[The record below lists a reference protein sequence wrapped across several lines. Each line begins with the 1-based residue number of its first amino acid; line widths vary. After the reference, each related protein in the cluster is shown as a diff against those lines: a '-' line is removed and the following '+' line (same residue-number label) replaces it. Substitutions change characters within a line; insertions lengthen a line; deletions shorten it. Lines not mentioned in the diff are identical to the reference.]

1 MKSYRLKE
9 KQYAC
14 ALVRPDERR
23 PSIRTKPY
31 VFATLLF
38 VTLGVITQSGCGG
51 LTTARTN
58 SGATP
63 PSLTNQP
70 GHQAVPLLPTT
81 TLPASPPPPAPHP
94 LHSPDKLAPTHHPT
108 SSAYSS

>member
-51 LTTARTN
+51 LTSAGTN
-58 SGATP
+58 SGAPP
-63 PSLTNQP
+63 PSLTTQP
-70 GHQAVPLLPTT
+70 ARQAVTVGHTATFPWAATR
-81 TLPASPPPPAPHP
+81 PPPPTYSWQKNGAPHP
-94 LHSPDKLAPTHHPT
+94 RRP
-108 SSAYSS
+108 